1 MQIKKREYLKSVIS
15 NGEAYLL
22 WSKWTQEKVVKAS
35 NETINKTYDAYKLR
49 GLNGK
54 GETGK
59 SLGSHV
65 INLYSTGISLV
76 VKIWDAKKLQQDI
89 ANDPIIKDQMA
100 GLGCL

>member
-15 NGEAYLL
+15 NGKAYLL

-59 SLGSHV
+59 SLGTHV
-65 INLYSTGISLV
+65 INLYYTGISLV
-76 VKIWDAKKLQQDI
+76 IKIWDAKNCSKILRMIQSLKIRWQT
-89 ANDPIIKDQMA
+89 
-100 GLGCL
+100 